1 MPENY
6 LLSFPFDWFKHLS
19 HLGKKRGGGGNPIPF
34 TEPLCQQFSNEI
46 LLQKV

>member
-19 HLGKKRGGGGNPIPF
+19 HKKKKWGAQPHQS
-34 TEPLCQQFSNEI
+34 TELLFYQQFSNEI